1 MDRWTHMYG
10 QMDEIEARA
19 KKREMEIEREGGK
32 TYLTKQEREKEKV
45 IFWDEREAAGREK
58 EGKKESDALLNPAAV
73 SIYVYTLNYT
83 ILIILY
89 VSISLLYAFP
99 NINSLTLALWAA
111 QLSIQCNSER

>member
-1 MDRWTHMYG
+1 MDRWTHKDG

-19 KKREMEIEREGGK
+19 KKIEIQREGGK
-32 TYLTKQEREKEKV
+32 KYLTKQEREKEKV
-45 IFWDEREAAGREK
+45 RFWDEREAAGREK

-111 QLSIQCNSER
+111 QLSIQCISER